1 MHSLESILLLDLLHW
16 SPVISIMLTLSSLI
30 LQYVSYLLFYAA
42 AATAYSNAFY
52 GQGSGPI
59 LMDNVACTG
68 VENGLINCTFDN
80 NTGDCSHSE
89 DAAVRCY
96 SPPTTGEHSVYHN
109 TSP

>member
-1 MHSLESILLLDLLHW
+1 MRLITRDYG
-16 SPVISIMLTLSSLI
+16 IS
-30 LQYVSYLLFYAA
+30 YHYDPYLCFTA

-80 NTGDCSHSE
+80 NTGDCRHSE
-89 DAAVRCY
+89 DAGVRCF
-96 SPPTTGEHSVYHN
+96 SPPSTGEYWEVMY
-109 TSP
+109 TSEEQYD